1 MEILE
6 GRLKHQVSLLVPTR
20 VLGSLLFQGNMQVLV
35 TYGGDPIPKSP
46 FTVGVA
52 APLDLSRIQ
61 FNGLENSKCVEWRGG
76 RVIEEQSRS
85 FQRQFIEEQILP
97 YETAVRQAHD

>member
-6 GRLKHQVSLLVPTR
+6 GRLKHQVSLLVPTH
-20 VLGSLLFQGNMQVLV
+20 VLGSLLLQGNMQVLV

-52 APLDLSRIQ
+52 APLDLSRIKI
-61 FNGLENSKCVEWRGG
+61 NGLENSKCVKSGG
-76 RVIEEQSRS
+76 GDGSLKSSQGPFKDSS
-85 FQRQFIEEQILP
+85 
-97 YETAVRQAHD
+97 